1 MAGGRPSALGG
12 FLGWRQF
19 VAITGVPIP
28 MRVEDFVLGLDLARA
43 RGVVVQ
49 GLGES
54 FAGPG
59 SLPATM
65 M

>member
-1 MAGGRPSALGG
+1 
-12 FLGWRQF
+12 
-19 VAITGVPIP
+19 VATPIP
-28 MRVEDFVLGLDLARA
+28 GEDVVLALDLARA